1 MRCPNCNAE
10 VSESAFCENCGSRLI
25 PDDAQPEQV
34 DAVIAPIEQSSEG
47 LDVFVTDPVG
57 SQQDQT
63 YGAYD
68 AAQPANAYDATQP
81 AYGYDQSQQAYGYD
95 QNQQAYGNDPN
106 QQQPYSYDATQQ
118 QPYTYDATQQMPYG
132 SGQPDYQAP
141 QGGPYAPPTG
151 QQSYGYTQ
159 PPMQE
164 PSKAP
169 FVLSIIALVLS
180 ILGLFPISIV
190 LAIIAL
196 VMNSGQKKRGEVSTK
211 QTPTTIMSVISLVF
225 SVLMAIFTAIV
236 GGAIWVAVMNGEF
249 GSSSHSSSTSTV
261 VTTSSSSS
269 SKSSSAASSSKS
281 ASAASSSKSASAAS
295 SSASAAASAASS
307 SDAVGTWTID
317 SMEYGGETYTSEELA
332 YLRELDM
339 EVNLVINGD
348 GTVDFEIFG
357 VPESGTWADKGGGT
371 ITLTFAGDSTDVTIS
386 GDELTMVDGSDK
398 LVFIRKS

>member
-25 PDDAQPEQV
+25 PEDVQPEQV
-34 DAVIAPIEQSSEG
+34 DAVIAPIDQSSEG

-68 AAQPANAYDATQP
+68 ATQPANAYDATQP

-132 SGQPDYQAP
+132 SGQADYQVP

-151 QQSYGYTQ
+151 QSYGYAQ

-269 SKSSSAASSSKS
+269 SKSSSAASSS
-281 ASAASSSKSASAAS
+281 AASSSKSASAAS

-371 ITLTFAGDSTDVTIS
+371 IALTFAGDSTDVIIS

-398 LVFIRKS
+398 LVFTRKS